1 MSTSSTHTPLATA
14 ASTHASAGPRR
25 WLARVADTATWLTP
39 HHLLALVNRCAVAGI
54 FWMSAR
60 TKVDG
65 WFTISDSAYALFRE
79 EYKLPLIPPEL
90 AAQMATVSEHLFSVL
105 LVLGAVEPAAPVE
118 PVDPAVPL
126 VPPVLPVAPELLLV
140 LPALVSEGVPASFL
154 LHAPSA
160 RVATRAAS
168 NTEYFILVPLKKI

>member
-1 MSTSSTHTPLATA
+1 MPPHRSRITVENYFDVLEEELPGVVLLPGVVVVLPAVPEFSVLPALPVVPPVAPLVPAAELLPVPLALG
-14 ASTHASAGPRR
+14 SA
-25 WLARVADTATWLTP
+25 
-39 HHLLALVNRCAVAGI
+39 LLPA
-54 FWMSAR
+54 
-60 TKVDG
+60 
-65 WFTISDSAYALFRE
+65 
-79 EYKLPLIPPEL
+79 LPLGAVVVEL
-90 AAQMATVSEHLFSVL
+90 GLSVL